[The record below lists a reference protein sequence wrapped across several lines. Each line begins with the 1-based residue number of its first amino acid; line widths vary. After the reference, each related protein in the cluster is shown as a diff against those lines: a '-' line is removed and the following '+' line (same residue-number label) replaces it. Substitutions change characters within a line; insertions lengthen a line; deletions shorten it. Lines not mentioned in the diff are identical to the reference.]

1 MQSTNIKNAYRL
13 RLKEKILNAAHQL
26 FCKYGIRRVKMDDIA
41 NKLRISKRTLYEIYQ
56 NKEKLLFE
64 VVQRNEDL
72 KYKKLQEID
81 TPGSTVIDIIIELY
95 RQKTEELRKI
105 NPTLLEELH
114 KYPHLLEYI
123 KNKHER
129 KRHIL
134 MEFVKRGI
142 NEGYFLP
149 NINYEIAAQLTDAAG
164 QFIMNNYLYKK
175 YDFQEIFK
183 TSILL
188 YVRGICTPK
197 GVQQLDN
204 FLATL

>member
-1 MQSTNIKNAYRL
+1 
-13 RLKEKILNAAHQL
+13 
-26 FCKYGIRRVKMDDIA
+26 
-41 NKLRISKRTLYEIYQ
+41 
-56 NKEKLLFE
+56 
-64 VVQRNEDL
+64 
-72 KYKKLQEID
+72 
-81 TPGSTVIDIIIELY
+81 
-95 RQKTEELRKI
+95 
-105 NPTLLEELH
+105 
-114 KYPHLLEYI
+114 
-123 KNKHER
+123 
-129 KRHIL
+129 

>member
-105 NPTLLEELH
+105 NPTFLEELH

-142 NEGYFLP
+142 NEGCFLP